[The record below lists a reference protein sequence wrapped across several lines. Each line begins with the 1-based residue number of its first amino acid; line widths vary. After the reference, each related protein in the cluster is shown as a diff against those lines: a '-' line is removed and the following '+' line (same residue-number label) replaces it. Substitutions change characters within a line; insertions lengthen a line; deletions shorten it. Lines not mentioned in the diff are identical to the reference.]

1 MKLKKISFDE
11 KGFRKLKNIEIPIA
25 PYITAIAGHN
35 GIGKSTILGLIA
47 NCSGLSKGEKSFFGK
62 VFQSNFQEAFHLDYF
77 QDYDNYHING
87 TKKADTPKV
96 TVQYH
101 VETNQDGSFI
111 ELNKI
116 CAVSIQKHAIKE
128 RLYKNHMIKVPE
140 DKHID
145 PNHSLDLED
154 FDNNSLSSSSEP
166 LINIWRLRIIPRT
179 QQLPNTPEI
188 EVLDEKL
195 KGAGK
200 MPIPTLYL
208 GMSRMT
214 PIGEFD
220 AELIDKKTIR
230 KMNGEDKNFIVN
242 SFKDVL
248 YFDESDNEI
257 TAHSFSSSKKSSYL
271 PSFPYHSFTVSLG
284 QDSLS
289 SIVTALASFNYLK
302 RTSPQTYSGGI
313 LVIDEVDAGLHPRAQ
328 EKLINL
334 LHTQARK
341 LNLQIILTT
350 HSLTVIKTILS
361 KNEHPG
367 EKVNDVVYLQD
378 SNFPRIME
386 NPTYTKIK
394 NDMLVLAP
402 LEDKPETIKLYFED
416 DEALFFFKQILKY
429 KNIIHDKDYFG
440 KELELI
446 SLSVGCNILLD
457 LHKGDSYFQSV
468 ILIPDNDVFSSES
481 NRKTIEENPNICPLP
496 NDSTFTDNT
505 RHTER
510 NPEMILYRF
519 LQRKLE
525 GHNDNFWKQMPGAY
539 TSDYVRDRVITLTSN
554 SNRDENKKW
563 FQDNVNFIE
572 KSGIIEKWCGENEK
586 QVDMFLERIV
596 EAVNIVSCSKSY
608 RQNQLA
614 K

>member
-539 TSDYVRDRVITLTSN
+539 TSDYVRDRVMTLTSN

-572 KSGIIEKWCGENEK
+572 KSGIIEKWCGENEE

-608 RQNQLA
+608 RQN
-614 K
+614 

>member
-154 FDNNSLSSSSEP
+154 VDNNSLSSSSEP

-248 YFDESDNEI
+248 YFDGSGNEI

-367 EKVNDVVYLQD
+367 EKVNNVVYLQD

-539 TSDYVRDRVITLTSN
+539 TSDYVRDRVMTLTSN

-608 RQNQLA
+608 RQN
-614 K
+614 

>member
-154 FDNNSLSSSSEP
+154 FDNNSLSSSSEL

-416 DEALFFFKQILKY
+416 AEALFFFKQILKY

-539 TSDYVRDRVITLTSN
+539 TSDYVRDRVMTLTPN
-554 SNRDENKKW
+554 SNRDKNKKW

-572 KSGIIEKWCGENEK
+572 KSGIIEKWCGENEE

-596 EAVNIVSCSKSY
+596 EAVDIVSCSKSY
-608 RQNQLA
+608 RQN
-614 K
+614 

>member
-145 PNHSLDLED
+145 LNHSLDLED
-154 FDNNSLSSSSEP
+154 VDNNSLSSSSEP

-230 KMNGEDKNFIVN
+230 KMNGEDKDFIVN

-367 EKVNDVVYLQD
+367 EKVNNVVYLQD

-539 TSDYVRDRVITLTSN
+539 TSDYVRDRVMTLTSN

-608 RQNQLA
+608 RQN
-614 K
+614 

>member
-77 QDYDNYHING
+77 QDYDKYHING

-101 VETNQDGSFI
+101 VEINQDGSFI

-154 FDNNSLSSSSEP
+154 VDNNSLSSSSEP

-179 QQLPNTPEI
+179 QQLPSTPEI

-367 EKVNDVVYLQD
+367 EKVNNVVYLQD

-402 LEDKPETIKLYFED
+402 LEDKLETIKLYFED

-539 TSDYVRDRVITLTSN
+539 TSDYVRDRVMTLTSN

-608 RQNQLA
+608 RQN
-614 K
+614 

>member
-230 KMNGEDKNFIVN
+230 KMNGEDKNFIVD

-248 YFDESDNEI
+248 YFDESNNEI

-334 LHTQARK
+334 LHIQARK

-539 TSDYVRDRVITLTSN
+539 TSDYVRDRVMTLTPN
-554 SNRDENKKW
+554 SNRDKNKKW

-596 EAVNIVSCSKSY
+596 EAVDIVSCSKSY
-608 RQNQLA
+608 RQN
-614 K
+614 

>member
-145 PNHSLDLED
+145 LNHSLDLED
-154 FDNNSLSSSSEP
+154 VDNNSLSSSSEP

-248 YFDESDNEI
+248 YFDEYDNEI

-367 EKVNDVVYLQD
+367 EKVNNVVYLQD

-539 TSDYVRDRVITLTSN
+539 TSDYVRDRVMTLTSN

-608 RQNQLA
+608 RQN
-614 K
+614 

>member
-416 DEALFFFKQILKY
+416 NEALFFFKQILKY

-539 TSDYVRDRVITLTSN
+539 TSDYVRDRVMTLTSN

-608 RQNQLA
+608 RQN
-614 K
+614 

>member
-230 KMNGEDKNFIVN
+230 KMNGEDKNFIVD

-248 YFDESDNEI
+248 YFDESNNEI

-334 LHTQARK
+334 LHIQARK

-539 TSDYVRDRVITLTSN
+539 TSDYVRDRVMTLTSN
-554 SNRDENKKW
+554 SNRDKNKKW

-608 RQNQLA
+608 RQN
-614 K
+614 

>member
-481 NRKTIEENPNICPLP
+481 NRKTIAENPNICPLP

-539 TSDYVRDRVITLTSN
+539 TSDYVRDRVMTLTSN

-608 RQNQLA
+608 RQN
-614 K
+614 

>member
-101 VETNQDGSFI
+101 VETNQAGSFI

-154 FDNNSLSSSSEP
+154 VDNNSLSSSSEP

-230 KMNGEDKNFIVN
+230 KMNEEDKNFIVN

-367 EKVNDVVYLQD
+367 EKVNNVVYLQD

-539 TSDYVRDRVITLTSN
+539 TSDYVRDRVMTLTSN

-608 RQNQLA
+608 RQN
-614 K
+614 

>member
-1 MKLKKISFDE
+1 M
-11 KGFRKLKNIEIPIA
+11 
-25 PYITAIAGHN
+25 
-35 GIGKSTILGLIA
+35 
-47 NCSGLSKGEKSFFGK
+47 
-62 VFQSNFQEAFHLDYF
+62 
-77 QDYDNYHING
+77 
-87 TKKADTPKV
+87 
-96 TVQYH
+96 
-101 VETNQDGSFI
+101 
-111 ELNKI
+111 
-116 CAVSIQKHAIKE
+116 
-128 RLYKNHMIKVPE
+128 
-140 DKHID
+140 
-145 PNHSLDLED
+145 
-154 FDNNSLSSSSEP
+154 
-166 LINIWRLRIIPRT
+166 
-179 QQLPNTPEI
+179 
-188 EVLDEKL
+188 LDEKL

-230 KMNGEDKNFIVN
+230 KMDGEDKNFIVN

-248 YFDESDNEI
+248 YFDESGNEI

-367 EKVNDVVYLQD
+367 KKVNDVVYLQD

-519 LQRKLE
+519 LQRKLK

-539 TSDYVRDRVITLTSN
+539 TSDYVRDRVMTLTSN

-608 RQNQLA
+608 RQN
-614 K
+614 

>member
-1 MKLKKISFDE
+1 
-11 KGFRKLKNIEIPIA
+11 
-25 PYITAIAGHN
+25 
-35 GIGKSTILGLIA
+35 
-47 NCSGLSKGEKSFFGK
+47 
-62 VFQSNFQEAFHLDYF
+62 
-77 QDYDNYHING
+77 
-87 TKKADTPKV
+87 
-96 TVQYH
+96 
-101 VETNQDGSFI
+101 
-111 ELNKI
+111 
-116 CAVSIQKHAIKE
+116 
-128 RLYKNHMIKVPE
+128 MIKVPE

-220 AELIDKKTIR
+220 AELIDKKTIK

-367 EKVNDVVYLQD
+367 EKVNGVVYLQD

-539 TSDYVRDRVITLTSN
+539 TSDYVRDRVMTLTSN

-572 KSGIIEKWCGENEK
+572 KSGIIEKWCGENET

-608 RQNQLA
+608 RQN
-614 K
+614 

>member
-230 KMNGEDKNFIVN
+230 KMDGEDKNFIVN

-416 DEALFFFKQILKY
+416 AEALFFFKQILKY

-539 TSDYVRDRVITLTSN
+539 TSDYVRDRVMTLTSN

-572 KSGIIEKWCGENEK
+572 KSGIIEKWCGENEE

-596 EAVNIVSCSKSY
+596 EAVDIVSCSKSY
-608 RQNQLA
+608 RQN
-614 K
+614 

>member
-1 MKLKKISFDE
+1 M
-11 KGFRKLKNIEIPIA
+11 
-25 PYITAIAGHN
+25 
-35 GIGKSTILGLIA
+35 IA

-77 QDYDNYHING
+77 QDYDKYHING

-248 YFDESDNEI
+248 YFDESGNEI

-367 EKVNDVVYLQD
+367 EKVNNVVYLQD

-539 TSDYVRDRVITLTSN
+539 TSDYVRDRVMTLTSN

-608 RQNQLA
+608 RQN
-614 K
+614 

>member
-1 MKLKKISFDE
+1 M
-11 KGFRKLKNIEIPIA
+11 
-25 PYITAIAGHN
+25 
-35 GIGKSTILGLIA
+35 IA

-77 QDYDNYHING
+77 KDYENYHING

-128 RLYKNHMIKVPE
+128 RLYKNHMIKVLE

-361 KNEHPG
+361 KNKHPG
-367 EKVNDVVYLQD
+367 KKVNDVVYLQD

-539 TSDYVRDRVITLTSN
+539 TSDYVRDRVMTLTSN

-608 RQNQLA
+608 RQN
-614 K
+614 

>member
-1 MKLKKISFDE
+1 M
-11 KGFRKLKNIEIPIA
+11 
-25 PYITAIAGHN
+25 
-35 GIGKSTILGLIA
+35 IA

-77 QDYDNYHING
+77 KDYENYHING

-128 RLYKNHMIKVPE
+128 RLYKNHMIKVLE

-248 YFDESDNEI
+248 YFDESGNEI

-361 KNEHPG
+361 KNKHPG
-367 EKVNDVVYLQD
+367 KKVNDVVYLQD

-539 TSDYVRDRVITLTSN
+539 TSDYVRDRVMTLTSN

-608 RQNQLA
+608 RQN
-614 K
+614 

>member
-1 MKLKKISFDE
+1 MKLKKISLDE

-77 QDYDNYHING
+77 QDYDKYLING

-101 VETNQDGSFI
+101 VETKQDGSFI

-334 LHTQARK
+334 LHTQARR

-367 EKVNDVVYLQD
+367 EKVNGVVYLQD

-539 TSDYVRDRVITLTSN
+539 TSDYVRDRVMTLTSN

-608 RQNQLA
+608 RQN
-614 K
+614 

>member
-77 QDYDNYHING
+77 QDYDKYLING

-334 LHTQARK
+334 LHTQARR

-367 EKVNDVVYLQD
+367 EKVNGVVYLQD

-539 TSDYVRDRVITLTSN
+539 TSDYVRDRVMTLTSN

-572 KSGIIEKWCGENEK
+572 KSGIIEKWCGENET

-608 RQNQLA
+608 RQN
-614 K
+614 

>member
-77 QDYDNYHING
+77 KDYENYYING

-128 RLYKNHMIKVPE
+128 RLYKNHMIKVLE

-248 YFDESDNEI
+248 YFDGSGNEI

-367 EKVNDVVYLQD
+367 KKVNDVVYLQD

-539 TSDYVRDRVITLTSN
+539 TSDYVRDRVMTLTSN

-608 RQNQLA
+608 RQN
-614 K
+614 

>member
-154 FDNNSLSSSSEP
+154 VDNNSLSSSSEP

-179 QQLPNTPEI
+179 QQLPDTPEI

-367 EKVNDVVYLQD
+367 EKVNNVVYLQD

-539 TSDYVRDRVITLTSN
+539 TSDYVRDRVMTLTSN

-608 RQNQLA
+608 RQN
-614 K
+614 

>member
-248 YFDESDNEI
+248 YFDGSGNEI

-367 EKVNDVVYLQD
+367 KKVNDVVYLQD

-539 TSDYVRDRVITLTSN
+539 TSDYVRDRVMTLTSN

-608 RQNQLA
+608 RQN
-614 K
+614 

>member
-77 QDYDNYHING
+77 QDYDKYHING

-367 EKVNDVVYLQD
+367 EKVNNVVYLQD

-539 TSDYVRDRVITLTSN
+539 TSDYVRDRVMTLTSN

-608 RQNQLA
+608 RQN
-614 K
+614 

>member
-539 TSDYVRDRVITLTSN
+539 TSDYVRDRVMTLTSN

-608 RQNQLA
+608 RQN
-614 K
+614 

>member
-77 QDYDNYHING
+77 KDYENYHING

-128 RLYKNHMIKVPE
+128 RLYKNHMIKVLE

-248 YFDESDNEI
+248 YFDESGNEI

-367 EKVNDVVYLQD
+367 KKVNDVVYLQD

-539 TSDYVRDRVITLTSN
+539 TSDYVRDRVMTLTSN

-608 RQNQLA
+608 RQN
-614 K
+614 

>member
-128 RLYKNHMIKVPE
+128 RLYKNHMIKVLE

-154 FDNNSLSSSSEP
+154 VDNNSLSSSSEP

-367 EKVNDVVYLQD
+367 KKVNDVVYLQD

-539 TSDYVRDRVITLTSN
+539 TSDYVRDRVMTLTSN

-608 RQNQLA
+608 RQN
-614 K
+614 

>member
-154 FDNNSLSSSSEP
+154 VDNNSLSSSSEP

-367 EKVNDVVYLQD
+367 EKVNNVVYLQD

-525 GHNDNFWKQMPGAY
+525 GQNDNFWKQMPGAY
-539 TSDYVRDRVITLTSN
+539 TSDYVRDRVMTLTSN

-608 RQNQLA
+608 RQN
-614 K
+614 

>member
-154 FDNNSLSSSSEP
+154 VDNNSLSSSSEP

-230 KMNGEDKNFIVN
+230 KMNGEDKNFIVI
-242 SFKDVL
+242 SFIDVL

-367 EKVNDVVYLQD
+367 EKVNNVVYLQD

-539 TSDYVRDRVITLTSN
+539 TSDYVRDRVMTLTSN

-608 RQNQLA
+608 RQN
-614 K
+614 

>member
-11 KGFRKLKNIEIPIA
+11 KGFRKLKDIEIPIA

-248 YFDESDNEI
+248 YFDESGNEI

-367 EKVNDVVYLQD
+367 KKVNDVVYLQD

-539 TSDYVRDRVITLTSN
+539 TSDYVRDRVMTLTSN

-608 RQNQLA
+608 RQN
-614 K
+614 

>member
-128 RLYKNHMIKVPE
+128 RLYKTHMIKVPE

-230 KMNGEDKNFIVN
+230 KMNGEDKNFIVD

-248 YFDESDNEI
+248 YFDESNNEI

-334 LHTQARK
+334 LHIQARK

-539 TSDYVRDRVITLTSN
+539 TSDYVRDRVMTLTSN
-554 SNRDENKKW
+554 SNRDKNKKW

-608 RQNQLA
+608 RQN
-614 K
+614 

>member
-230 KMNGEDKNFIVN
+230 KMNGEDKNFIVD

-248 YFDESDNEI
+248 YFDESNNEI

-334 LHTQARK
+334 LHIQARK

-378 SNFPRIME
+378 SNFPRVME

-539 TSDYVRDRVITLTSN
+539 TSDYVRDRVMTLTSN
-554 SNRDENKKW
+554 SNRDKNKKW

-608 RQNQLA
+608 RQN
-614 K
+614 

>member
-230 KMNGEDKNFIVN
+230 KMNGEDKNFIVD

-248 YFDESDNEI
+248 YFDESNNEI

-302 RTSPQTYSGGI
+302 RASPQTYSGGI

-334 LHTQARK
+334 LHIQARK

-481 NRKTIEENPNICPLP
+481 NRKTIEENPASYKRLYDNDLSVQEKIEKIVTEIYRGSKVNFEKKAQTQIAQIVQNGWDKLPICMAKTQYSFSDNP
-496 NDSTFTDNT
+496 NALGA
-505 RHTER
+505 
-510 NPEMILYRF
+510 PENFEITIRELVP
-519 LQRKLE
+519 KL
-525 GHNDNFWKQMPGAY
+525 GAGFIVALTGDVMTMPGLPKRPAALNMDVE
-539 TSDYVRDRVITLTSN
+539 SDGTVLGL
-554 SNRDENKKW
+554 
-563 FQDNVNFIE
+563 F
-572 KSGIIEKWCGENEK
+572 
-586 QVDMFLERIV
+586 
-596 EAVNIVSCSKSY
+596 
-608 RQNQLA
+608 
-614 K
+614 

>member
-77 QDYDNYHING
+77 QDYDKYHING

-242 SFKDVL
+242 SFKNVL

-539 TSDYVRDRVITLTSN
+539 TSDYVRDRVMTLTSN

-563 FQDNVNFIE
+563 FQNNVNFIE

-608 RQNQLA
+608 RQN
-614 K
+614 

>member
-248 YFDESDNEI
+248 YFDESNNEI

-539 TSDYVRDRVITLTSN
+539 TSDYVRDRVMTLTSN
-554 SNRDENKKW
+554 SNRDKNKKW

-608 RQNQLA
+608 RQN
-614 K
+614 

>member
-77 QDYDNYHING
+77 KDYENYHING

-128 RLYKNHMIKVPE
+128 RLYKNHMIKVLE

-230 KMNGEDKNFIVN
+230 KMDGEDKNFIVN

-248 YFDESDNEI
+248 YFDESGNEI

-367 EKVNDVVYLQD
+367 KKVNDVVYLQD

-539 TSDYVRDRVITLTSN
+539 TSDYVRDRVMTLTSN

-608 RQNQLA
+608 RQN
-614 K
+614 

>member
-539 TSDYVRDRVITLTSN
+539 TSDYVRDRVMTLTLN

-608 RQNQLA
+608 RQN
-614 K
+614 

>member
-539 TSDYVRDRVITLTSN
+539 TSDYVRDRVMTLTSN
-554 SNRDENKKW
+554 SNRDKNKKW

-608 RQNQLA
+608 RQN
-614 K
+614 

>member
-77 QDYDNYHING
+77 QDYDNYLIKG

-220 AELIDKKTIR
+220 AELIDKKTIK

-367 EKVNDVVYLQD
+367 EKVNGVVYLQD

-457 LHKGDSYFQSV
+457 LHKGDSYFKV
-468 ILIPDNDVFSSES
+468 LF
-481 NRKTIEENPNICPLP
+481 
-496 NDSTFTDNT
+496 
-505 RHTER
+505 
-510 NPEMILYRF
+510 
-519 LQRKLE
+519 
-525 GHNDNFWKQMPGAY
+525 
-539 TSDYVRDRVITLTSN
+539 
-554 SNRDENKKW
+554 
-563 FQDNVNFIE
+563 
-572 KSGIIEKWCGENEK
+572 
-586 QVDMFLERIV
+586 
-596 EAVNIVSCSKSY
+596 
-608 RQNQLA
+608 
-614 K
+614 

>member
-525 GHNDNFWKQMPGAY
+525 GYNDNFWKQMPGAY
-539 TSDYVRDRVITLTSN
+539 TSDYVRDRVMTLTSN
-554 SNRDENKKW
+554 SNRDKNKKW

-608 RQNQLA
+608 RQN
-614 K
+614 